1 MLSLSVIFL
10 FTQFLVFSSCLST
23 KCPTEE
29 EIFPCSC
36 KTLANIM
43 HVVCADF
50 NSSSTLVDAFK
61 VLRNHRITRALFH
74 GLYFTD
80 ILPNDLFDEMHI
92 ESLKIEKSRWQFSQ
106 PAFRALG
113 NSLSTLYIM
122 QNSMI
127 TSKDGF
133 VLARLTKLFEL
144 NIQSNPLLKIKDTWL
159 NGKVPNV
166 HNLVLD
172 GDDINEVES
181 NAFSEL
187 KQLRIIS
194 LANNRI
200 KDLKRSMLP
209 HPAPYLMKIDLSHN
223 TIDMIPSN
231 FFVNMPSLT
240 EVILTGNELQTLPQ
254 ATWTPVW
261 ENLQKVLLFNNK
273 IVCDQKLDWMKRYR
287 RVVKLE
293 GDCVAPRE
301 RAGRPIRDVYYSR

>member
-1 MLSLSVIFL
+1 MWSISIIFL

-23 KCPTEE
+23 NCPTKE

-50 NSSSTLVDAFK
+50 NSSSTLVNAFK

-80 ILPNDLFDEMHI
+80 TLPNDLFDEMHI
-92 ESLKIEKSRWQFSQ
+92 ESLKVEKSRWQFSQ
-106 PAFRALG
+106 PAFKALA
-113 NSLSTLYIM
+113 NSLSSLYIM

-133 VLARLTKLFEL
+133 ALARLTKLSAL
-144 NIQSNPLLKIKDTWL
+144 NVQSNSLPKIKDTWL

-172 GDDINEVES
+172 ENGISEVES
-181 NAFSEL
+181 NAFSQL

-194 LANNRI
+194 LANNQI
-200 KDLKRSMLP
+200 KALKRSTLP
-209 HPAPYLMKIDLSHN
+209 CPAAYLIKIDLSHN
-223 TIDMIPSN
+223 TIGMIPSD

-273 IVCDQKLDWMKRYR
+273 IVCDQNLDWIKRYR
-287 RVVKLE
+287 RVLQLE
-293 GDCVAPRE
+293 GDCVAPKE
-301 RAGRPIRDVYYSR
+301 RAGRPIRDMYYSR